1 MLKILKI
8 VTYQDT
14 MQKLYIMS
22 TFSFLH
28 FRNTVFCGLKLKF
41 RPEIGG
47 SYQIKIFLMSKRV
60 FNTLRIVTYQD
71 RMPKLYI
78 VSTFFIL
85 VTIFWWVFKEKVL
98 SGQKLE
104 VAT

>member
-1 MLKILKI
+1 MKSGNDLIYFAK
-8 VTYQDT
+8 
-14 MQKLYIMS
+14 YIS
-22 TFSFLH
+22 GRCYAGGSREGELPVSGPT
-28 FRNTVFCGLKLKF
+28 
-41 RPEIGG
+41 GG

-60 FNTLRIVTYQD
+60 FNMLRIVTYQD

-104 VAT
+104 VGTK